1 MEITEVSVIRVAREW
16 AAKNDQDDAQ
26 AVIDA
31 ADAIGKIRYRFTGD
45 GRSLPLTTGS
55 KRLKV
60 LLLLRAKARSSN
72 CLW

>member
-1 MEITEVSVIRVAREW
+1 MEITEVSVIRAAREW

-45 GRSLPLTTGS
+45 EYQ
-55 KRLKV
+55 KALKV
-60 LLLLRAKARSSN
+60 LYQRFTES
-72 CLW
+72 

>member
-1 MEITEVSVIRVAREW
+1 MEITEVSVIRAAREW

-45 GRSLPLTTGS
+45 EYQ
-55 KRLKV
+55 
-60 LLLLRAKARSSN
+60 KA
-72 CLW
+72 L